1 MNDFFTEF
9 KAVIIVFHLLGFA
22 LGCGGAM
29 VSDFLFFKFL
39 KDLKLSTQEI
49 YIMTL
54 VSSLVWTGL
63 FVLLLSGIGIFLSDP
78 AGYIESD
85 KFLLK
90 MFVVIILTL
99 NGFGLH
105 FYIKPRLK
113 KIEWDAK
120 KSQHSTRGLKRF
132 AFAGGAISMISWL
145 SATVLGVI
153 DLIPVSLTVGIGI
166 YFLILLITLVGS
178 QIAEYL
184 FFRFA
189 RSGN

>member
-1 MNDFFTEF
+1 MVELFAEY
-9 KAVIIVFHLLGFA
+9 KAVILVFHLLGFA
-22 LGCGGAM
+22 LGYGGAM

-39 KDLKLSTQEI
+39 KDLKLTTQEI
-49 YIMTL
+49 YVMTL
-54 VSSLVWTGL
+54 VSTLVWTGL

-90 MFVVIILTL
+90 MFVVVILTL

-105 FYIKPRLK
+105 YYIKPRLK
-113 KIEWDAK
+113 KIEWNAK
-120 KSQHSTRGLKRF
+120 KPQHNTRDLKRL

-145 SATVLGVI
+145 SATVLGSI
-153 DLIPVSLTVGIGI
+153 DLIPVSLTVGIEI

-189 RSGN
+189 RSSN